1 MYLYRCISLS
11 EEPSLSGLRKE
22 KIRLNIPTVRT
33 QKLAVD
39 KLTQAVIDE
48 VEKDT
53 TMSRGPDFI
62 KDQLRLKMVLAPR

>member
-1 MYLYRCISLS
+1 
-11 EEPSLSGLRKE
+11 LSGLRKE